1 MFSIVP
7 PPSAPAAPAP
17 AQTAN
22 PATPNPAQPAPAV
35 QPAGR
40 RPLVDHPD
48 IPKAQTPDPTEQVEA
63 APEPAPEV
71 EPEAEAK
78 ADDGEMELDLD
89 DTIFDVDGKEVSLDD
104 LLTTFRKYHT
114 ARARE
119 EGANK
124 KFVEAKQMSQR
135 AVDTVKRMTTPDGFV
150 EACQQ
155 MRVDPYDI
163 AAQIVLEH
171 ARIEKMTPEQRRA
184 HEAERELRTYKQR
197 EQQAL
202 EARQAEQV
210 AQREREYTASVLT
223 DMTGAMD
230 SMRVPDDAVLRSDL
244 VGAAARIMSEDLELG
259 YQTTAQAAMQHA
271 WSQYRERMSRHAR
284 ALPIEQR
291 VQPQERAQ
299 LAREEAAK
307 RVPVAKPTP
316 ARPLPPRAPN
326 GEFRAGFDPWN
337 PMGNG
342 GRR

>member
-7 PPSAPAAPAP
+7 PPNVPAASAPAP
-17 AQTAN
+17 ATPAQPSAST
-22 PATPNPAQPAPAV
+22 PATPAQPS
-35 QPAGR
+35 GR

-48 IPKAQTPDPTEQVEA
+48 IPKAQAPDANPGEQLEA
-63 APEPAPEV
+63 APDAPNV

-78 ADDGEMELDLD
+78 ADPDSLDLD
-89 DTIFDVDGKEVSLDD
+89 FDDVIDVDGKEVSIED

-155 MRVDPYDI
+155 MRVDPYEI
-163 AAQIVLEH
+163 AASIVLDH

-184 HEAERELRTYKQR
+184 HDAERELRTYKQR
-197 EQQAL
+197 EQQEQ
-202 EARQAEQV
+202 EARRAEQAT
-210 AQREREYTASVLT
+210 AQERQYTASVLN
-223 DMTGAMD
+223 DMSGAMD
-230 SMRVPDDAVLRSDL
+230 SLRVPGDAGLRSDL
-244 VGAAARIMSEDLELG
+244 VGRAARIMSEDLDLG
-259 YQTTAQAAMQHA
+259 YQTTPQAAMQHA
-271 WSQYRERMSRHAR
+271 WAEYRERIAKHAR

-316 ARPLPPRAPN
+316 AKPLPPR
-326 GEFRAGFDPWN
+326 GDDGKFRGGFDPWN